1 MRRRSLLIGAAIA
14 AIALWLVPSGLGLAA
29 EKAAVKVSEE
39 TIALSQLPPDV
50 KAALENASKG
60 GKIEEI
66 VKVSRGEKVIR
77 YEADVIIDGK
87 KNEIAIAPSGKV
99 LRKGLADDAKAEGK
113 KPEGAVAQEEKVT
126 LDQVPAA
133 VRKTLERE
141 CPGAT
146 IRDIAKE
153 IEGGKTLYDFEVT
166 REGRAF
172 EFDIAADGEV
182 LSREEQVELSQ
193 LPAAVRK
200 TIERASKGGTIG
212 TIMKANEAGKTS
224 YEAEITIEGKMT
236 EIAIAADGKLIT
248 AGAEQAEEK
257 TKAGA
262 TKKGKAATTKPGQ
275 FKDTFKVNPTH
286 FASTGKN
293 TYFILEPG
301 YVLKFKGPKNTELTV
316 TVLDETKTINGVET
330 RVVEERETKDGQL
343 AEVSLNWFAISKV
356 TGNVYYFGEDS
367 KDYKDGKVV
376 SQGGSWEA
384 GKNDAKFGVMV
395 YGKPR
400 VGQKYYQEV
409 APKVA
414 MDRAENVSLTETME
428 VPAGKFENC
437 LKVEESSGLESG
449 KEYKYY
455 APGVGLIKDGDF
467 VLTSYGFEKGKGEKG
482 KGEKAEKGEVKK
494 PKGGKKGKAK
504 KAE

>member
-1 MRRRSLLIGAAIA
+1 MKTNYRSIVLGATI
-14 AIALWLVPSGLGLAA
+14 IALALWFVPSRLAVAA
-29 EKAAVKVSEE
+29 EAAKE
-39 TIALSQLPPDV
+39 
-50 KAALENASKG
+50 
-60 GKIEEI
+60 
-66 VKVSRGEKVIR
+66 R
-77 YEADVIIDGK
+77 
-87 KNEIAIAPSGKV
+87 
-99 LRKGLADDAKAEGK
+99 
-113 KPEGAVAQEEKVT
+113 KVT
-126 LDQVPAA
+126 LDQVPQK
-133 VRKTLERE
+133 VRETLERE
-141 CPGAT
+141 CRGAT
-146 IRDIAKE
+146 IRDITE
-153 IEGGKTLYDFEVT
+153 ENDGGKILYDFEVT

-200 TIERASKGGTIG
+200 TIERASKGGQIG

-224 YEAEITIEGKMT
+224 YEAEITIKGKMT
-236 EIAIAADGKLIT
+236 EITIAADGKLIT

-262 TKKGKAATTKPGQ
+262 TKKGKAPTTKPAQ
-275 FKDTFKVNPTH
+275 FKNTFKVNPTH

-316 TVLDETKTINGVET
+316 TVLDETKTVNGVET

-384 GKNDAKFGVMV
+384 GKNDAKFGVMM
-395 YGKPR
+395 YGKPS

-414 MDRAENVSLTETME
+414 LDRAENVSLTETME

-437 LKVEESSGLESG
+437 LKTEESTPLEKG
-449 KEYKYY
+449 KESKYY
-455 APGVGLIKDGDF
+455 APGVGLIKDADF
-467 VLTSYGFEKGKGEKG
+467 LLVSYGFEKEQGKKEEGQ
-482 KGEKAEKGEVKK
+482 KAEKGEAKK
-494 PKGGKKGKAK
+494 SKRAKERKAK